1 MKMVKIHQWH
11 FGAFLFALLQQDI
24 IAAPIKSVLGDNA
37 SLNSSILGYPS
48 ATDLQYSKADDSM
61 LLRKN
66 STNSLSNN
74 PKGQH
79 AGQIHQLT
87 VNDITFKRSIN
98 QGAILSLHWQQNNPK
113 LSVEENQYRLV
124 IRLKDAVIDKHWLHK
139 IDTSSFNTIVDEIN
153 IALEGKD
160 IIISLTMKLPFVYQ
174 YEENEDALI
183 VSIDKKQ
190 TEVPGFNANKKI
202 SLKFQSI
209 SIRALLQMMAKFVK
223 LNLVINDA
231 VDGDIAINLDNVP
244 WEEALHIV
252 LMSKGLGKRQL
263 GDILY
268 IAPMVEITEQ
278 DEKEAL
284 AKKTSQQVAALEVAY
299 IHLNYASA
307 AGIAKI
313 LTSNLAGAISAR
325 GSVAADERTNTLIVS
340 DTEDQLQ
347 YIKSIVNE
355 LDYPLDQVLIEAR
368 IVEVSKES
376 AFELGLG
383 YKATKSD
390 STVILN
396 ARNIDITKPK
406 DNSSIASLAF
416 KGLFGGIDLNLEL
429 AALETEGNAKVVS
442 SPHLMVTEN
451 TEAYVKQGSEIPYEE
466 TTASGAASIT
476 FKEAV
481 LELKVTPQIA
491 PNGNIIL
498 SVTIKK
504 DAQSTGTAGKTSQP
518 ILDKRE
524 IATKLM
530 IKNGNTVVLGGIYEK
545 NTQRSKSKVPLLG
558 DIPLLGWLF
567 SSVSNKITDKELL
580 IFLTP
585 KIVSPNNQN
594 EPSANK

>member
-1 MKMVKIHQWH
+1 M
-11 FGAFLFALLQQDI
+11 
-24 IAAPIKSVLGDNA
+24 
-37 SLNSSILGYPS
+37 LNSY
-48 ATDLQYSKADDSM
+48 
-61 LLRKN
+61 
-66 STNSLSNN
+66 
-74 PKGQH
+74 
-79 AGQIHQLT
+79 
-87 VNDITFKRSIN
+87 
-98 QGAILSLHWQQNNPK
+98 
-113 LSVEENQYRLV
+113 
-124 IRLKDAVIDKHWLHK
+124 
-139 IDTSSFNTIVDEIN
+139 
-153 IALEGKD
+153 
-160 IIISLTMKLPFVYQ
+160 
-174 YEENEDALI
+174 
-183 VSIDKKQ
+183 
-190 TEVPGFNANKKI
+190 KI

-268 IAPMVEITEQ
+268 IAPMGEITEQ

-313 LTSNLAGAISAR
+313 LTSNLAVAISAR

-396 ARNIDITKPK
+396 ARNIDITAPK

-429 AALETEGNAKVVS
+429 AALETEGNAKIVS

-585 KIVSPNNQN
+585 KIVSPNNQH